1 MKRSKKETPFYL
13 YFYMYA
19 IIQAQEAVKH
29 GIHVT
34 KAAVSQNFGQS
45 YKNQLERA
53 PFYGLQLGMSTR
65 QWWEEVCSI
74 LFFQEYIS

>member
-1 MKRSKKETPFYL
+1 M
-13 YFYMYA
+13 
-19 IIQAQEAVKH
+19 KH

-74 LFFQEYIS
+74 LLLVNDNSKFFFFGEYTS